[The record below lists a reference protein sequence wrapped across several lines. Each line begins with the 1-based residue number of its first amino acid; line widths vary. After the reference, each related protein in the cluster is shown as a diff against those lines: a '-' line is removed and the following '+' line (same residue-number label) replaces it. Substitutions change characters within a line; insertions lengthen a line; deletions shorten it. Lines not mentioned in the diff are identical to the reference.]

1 MLNCQLGLGESHNDW
16 CFSEVLV
23 AVKFS
28 SLLILIGLALDPMC
42 ARAQLDGGN
51 PCDKYTN
58 FEACQDFL
66 DGDQNIEKERWDID
80 FGKCLDRW
88 PELSNLDK

>member
-28 SLLILIGLALDPMC
+28 SLFILIGLALDSMC
-42 ARAQLDGGN
+42 ARGQLDGGN
-51 PCDKYTN
+51 PYNK
-58 FEACQDFL
+58 
-66 DGDQNIEKERWDID
+66 
-80 FGKCLDRW
+80 
-88 PELSNLDK
+88 